1 MNKLIFLYF
10 LLSNIFIF
18 SQYDSGKVTYQYQ
31 FEGIPFEKKV
41 QNEIAQ
47 EAINNLYKSLL
58 SYSGKINYEL
68 TFNNNLS
75 EFKVVETLNSDNDK
89 NINNVKNLTGAGEV
103 VYINTKEKFKLK
115 LLDFFG
121 DKVMVKDS
129 LDDNWNLTQ
138 ESKKIGNYICYKAWM
153 KNERNVLI
161 EAWYTPQ
168 IPLNIGPRGY
178 GNLPGLII
186 ELKQATLLYVAK
198 EIVLNPKKKSVIKIP
213 NHKIISE
220 KEFNKMLTEFDRNK
234 RKS

>member
-1 MNKLIFLYF
+1 
-10 LLSNIFIF
+10 
-18 SQYDSGKVTYQYQ
+18 
-31 FEGIPFEKKV
+31 
-41 QNEIAQ
+41 
-47 EAINNLYKSLL
+47 
-58 SYSGKINYEL
+58 
-68 TFNNNLS
+68 
-75 EFKVVETLNSDNDK
+75 
-89 NINNVKNLTGAGEV
+89 
-103 VYINTKEKFKLK
+103 
-115 LLDFFG
+115 
-121 DKVMVKDS
+121 
-129 LDDNWNLTQ
+129 
-138 ESKKIGNYICYKAWM
+138 M

>member
-1 MNKLIFLYF
+1 MNKIVFLYL

-18 SQYDSGKVTYQYQ
+18 SQSNSGEIIYQ
-31 FEGIPFEKKV
+31 FKFGGIPFQEKS
-41 QNEIAQ
+41 QNKTAQ
-47 EAINNLYKSLL
+47 QAITKMYEALL
-58 SYSGKINYEL
+58 NYSGKINYKL
-68 TFNNNLS
+68 TFNENLS
-75 EFKVVETLNSDNDK
+75 EYKILESLNSDNDK

-103 VYINTKEKFKLK
+103 VYIDTKKKLKFK

-121 DKVMVKDS
+121 DDLMVKDS

-138 ESKKIGNYICYKAWM
+138 ESKKIGNFICYKAWL

-186 ELKQATLLYVAK
+186 ELKQASLLYVAK
-198 EIVLNPKKKSVIKIP
+198 EIVLNSKKIPIIKIP
-213 NHKIISE
+213 NKKIINE
-220 KEFNKMLTEFDRNK
+220 KDFNKMLSEFDRKK
-234 RKS
+234 RN